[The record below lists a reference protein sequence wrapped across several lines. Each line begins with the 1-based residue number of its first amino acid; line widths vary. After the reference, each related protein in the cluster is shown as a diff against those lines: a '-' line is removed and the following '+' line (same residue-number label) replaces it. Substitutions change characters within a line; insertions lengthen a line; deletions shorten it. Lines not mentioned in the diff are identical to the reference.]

1 MDGTDT
7 SEMVFEDVTSTEDEE
22 VQSEVGSYYNSLIDQ
37 MDGE

>member
-7 SEMVFEDVTSTEDEE
+7 SEMIFEDVTSTEDEE
-22 VQSEVGSYYNSLIDQ
+22 VQSEVGSYYDSLIDQ

>member
-7 SEMVFEDVTSTEDEE
+7 SEMKFEDVTSTEDKE
-22 VQSEVGSYYNSLIDQ
+22 VQSKVGSYYDSLIDQ